1 MLKKVKAWIIRRL
14 GGYTREETERM
25 VREEYD
31 RQYVRRRAEAGT
43 EKLSAEYP
51 VSAKEML
58 CISPGGWL
66 ALEAAVRRKLEEELL
81 RKLEANDLIRWQTKV
96 YEDGSTTYTMEIL
109 VTGLGTVE
117 RRGTDEI
124 HTDQPAEDAGRGG
137 ALGCEDTGGKA
148 GDWAD
153 APAAGK
159 LRRREQGGASCPV
172 RGAGNPQAAQLDQS
186 CVQKRK

>member
-1 MLKKVKAWIIRRL
+1 MKEMAEKLRKWIIRRL

-25 VREEYD
+25 LREKYD
-31 RQYVRRRAEAGT
+31 RQYVRRRAET
-43 EKLSAEYP
+43 RIEKLSAEYP

-109 VTGLGTVE
+109 VTGIGTVE
-117 RRGTDEI
+117 RRKMDEI
-124 HTDQPAEDAGRGG
+124 HTD
-137 ALGCEDTGGKA
+137 
-148 GDWAD
+148 
-153 APAAGK
+153 
-159 LRRREQGGASCPV
+159 
-172 RGAGNPQAAQLDQS
+172 
-186 CVQKRK
+186 

>member
-1 MLKKVKAWIIRRL
+1 MKAMADKLRKWIIRRL

-31 RQYVRRRAEAGT
+31 RQYVRRRAETGI

-117 RRGTDEI
+117 RRKM
-124 HTDQPAEDAGRGG
+124 ED
-137 ALGCEDTGGKA
+137 D
-148 GDWAD
+148 
-153 APAAGK
+153 
-159 LRRREQGGASCPV
+159 
-172 RGAGNPQAAQLDQS
+172 
-186 CVQKRK
+186 

>member
-1 MLKKVKAWIIRRL
+1 MEAMADKLRKWIIRRL

-31 RQYVRRRAEAGT
+31 RQYVRRRAETGI

-66 ALEAAVRRKLEEELL
+66 ALEAAVRRKLGDELL
-81 RKLEANDLIRWQTKV
+81 RKMEATDLIRWQTKV

-109 VTGLGTVE
+109 VSGLGTVE
-117 RRGTDEI
+117 RRETNEI
-124 HTDQPAEDAGRGG
+124 HND
-137 ALGCEDTGGKA
+137 
-148 GDWAD
+148 
-153 APAAGK
+153 
-159 LRRREQGGASCPV
+159 
-172 RGAGNPQAAQLDQS
+172 
-186 CVQKRK
+186 

>member
-1 MLKKVKAWIIRRL
+1 MKAMAEKLRKWIIRRL

-31 RQYVRRRAEAGT
+31 RQYVRRRAETGI

-66 ALEAAVRRKLEEELL
+66 ALEAAARRKLGEELL

-96 YEDGSTTYTMEIL
+96 YKDGSTTYTMEIL
-109 VTGLGTVE
+109 VSGLGTVE

-124 HTDQPAEDAGRGG
+124 HTD
-137 ALGCEDTGGKA
+137 
-148 GDWAD
+148 
-153 APAAGK
+153 
-159 LRRREQGGASCPV
+159 
-172 RGAGNPQAAQLDQS
+172 
-186 CVQKRK
+186 

>member
-1 MLKKVKAWIIRRL
+1 MKEMAKKLRECLIRRL

-31 RQYVRRRAEAGT
+31 RQYVRRRAETGI

-81 RKLEANDLIRWQTKV
+81 RKMEANDLIRWQTKV

-109 VTGLGTVE
+109 VAGIGTVE
-117 RRGTDEI
+117 RRGN
-124 HTDQPAEDAGRGG
+124 G
-137 ALGCEDTGGKA
+137 
-148 GDWAD
+148 
-153 APAAGK
+153 
-159 LRRREQGGASCPV
+159 
-172 RGAGNPQAAQLDQS
+172 
-186 CVQKRK
+186 

>member
-1 MLKKVKAWIIRRL
+1 MKAMAEKLRKWIIRRL

-31 RQYVRRRAEAGT
+31 RQYVRRRAET
-43 EKLSAEYP
+43 RIEKLSAEYQ

-109 VTGLGTVE
+109 VAGIGTVE
-117 RRGTDEI
+117 RRGN
-124 HTDQPAEDAGRGG
+124 G
-137 ALGCEDTGGKA
+137 
-148 GDWAD
+148 
-153 APAAGK
+153 
-159 LRRREQGGASCPV
+159 
-172 RGAGNPQAAQLDQS
+172 
-186 CVQKRK
+186 

>member
-1 MLKKVKAWIIRRL
+1 MKAMADKLRKWIIRRL

-66 ALEAAVRRKLEEELL
+66 ALEAAVRRKLGDELL

-117 RRGTDEI
+117 RRGN
-124 HTDQPAEDAGRGG
+124 G
-137 ALGCEDTGGKA
+137 
-148 GDWAD
+148 
-153 APAAGK
+153 
-159 LRRREQGGASCPV
+159 
-172 RGAGNPQAAQLDQS
+172 
-186 CVQKRK
+186 